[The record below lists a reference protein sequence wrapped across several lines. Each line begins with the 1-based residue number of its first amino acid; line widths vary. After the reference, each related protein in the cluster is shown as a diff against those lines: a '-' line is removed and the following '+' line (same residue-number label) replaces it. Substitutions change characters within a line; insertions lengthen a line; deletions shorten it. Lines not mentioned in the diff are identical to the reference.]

1 MHQRNLLIIA
11 IVVPGCLLAFAAQ
24 DRTGQGKRFAEVV
37 QQINERHFQ
46 PVDSEQLFKAA
57 MDGVFR
63 TLDDRSEFIES
74 VKIKDY
80 NIDLKR
86 EFAGIGVELDADP
99 STGNISVVAP
109 VFGGPAWRA
118 GVRSGDLVDSVNGID
133 ASGLDLSEIVAQFR
147 GEVGS
152 ALNLRIKKMSV
163 TDTDSPVVQDIVIR
177 RQNITI
183 ESIRGDRRLPS
194 GAWDWWLE
202 GEPNIAYLRITYF
215 SKQTG
220 SQCFEILHELING
233 NKKLKGL
240 IIDLRGNAGGILEGG
255 IAVCDLFLED
265 ELIVAITNARTND
278 HSDRKQIQ
286 QEWTATQGQILEGVP
301 IAILIDEFTASVSEV
316 VAACLQDHDR
326 ATIVG
331 SRSFG
336 NASIQTTTALSSGPG
351 AIRLTTNQYQRPSG
365 CRLNRLSTSQ
375 DTDAWGVRPNSSF
388 AFSPTRQQLEN
399 WISWRRERDLVLV
412 RQTHGIVDPG
422 TLLPQHADPVLG
434 RSLTLFHSEE
444 RL

>member
-24 DRTGQGKRFAEVV
+24 DQTGQGKRFAEVV
-37 QQINERHFQ
+37 QQLNKRHFQ
-46 PVDSEQLFKAA
+46 PVDSEQLFNAA

-63 TLDDRSEFIES
+63 TLDDRSKFIES
-74 VKIKDY
+74 INMNDYIKEPKD
-80 NIDLKR
+80 
-86 EFAGIGVELDADP
+86 EFAGIGVELDANP

-133 ASGLDLSEIVAQFR
+133 ASSLDLSEIVNQFR
-147 GEVGS
+147 GAVGS
-152 ALNLRIKKMSV
+152 TVNLRVRKAGVI
-163 TDTDSPVVQDIVIR
+163 DTDSPVVQDITIR
-177 RQNITI
+177 RQNIAI

-202 GEPNIAYLRITYF
+202 GEPNIAYLRISFF

-220 SQCFEILHELING
+220 SQCSEILHDLAER
-233 NKKLKGL
+233 NKSLEGL
-240 IIDLRGNAGGILEGG
+240 IIDLRGNAGGVLESGVS
-255 IAVCDLFLED
+255 VCDLFLED
-265 ELIVAITNARTND
+265 ELVVAITNARIRD

-286 QEWTATQGQILEGVP
+286 QEWRATRGKILEGVP
-301 IAILIDEFTASVSEV
+301 IAILIDEFTADVSEV
-316 VAACLQDHDR
+316 VAACLQDHGR
-326 ATIVG
+326 AKIVG

-336 NASIQTTTALSSGPG
+336 NASIQTTTVLSSGPG

-365 CRLNRLSTSQ
+365 SHLNRLSTSQ
-375 DTDAWGVRPNSSF
+375 DTDAWGVRPDSGF

-399 WISWRRERDLVLV
+399 WISWRRERDLVRV
-412 RQTHGIVDPG
+412 RRANEIVDPG
-422 TLLPQHADPVLG
+422 RLLPQHADPVLG
-434 RSLTLFHSEE
+434 RSLTLFHSND
-444 RL
+444 RP